1 MRKLFMHPC
10 IFHQV
15 TGFYCPGC
23 GGTRAV
29 LALVKGNMIQSFL
42 YHPIV
47 VYTAG
52 LLIWY
57 GISHVLE
64 WITKGKL
71 KIGMRFRNGYVYAGL
86 FIVLINWLIRNFL
99 LFQYGITLGDL

>member
-29 LALVKGNMIQSFL
+29 LALVKGNIIQSFL

-64 WITKGKL
+64 WISKGKL
-71 KIGMRFRNGYVYAGL
+71 NIGMRFRNRYVYAGL

>member
-1 MRKLFMHPC
+1 MKGFFVHPC

-29 LALVKGNMIQSFL
+29 LALLKGNIIQSFL

-47 VYTAG
+47 VFTAV
-52 LLIWY
+52 LFIWY

-64 WITKGKL
+64 WISRGKL
-71 KIGMRFRNGYVYAGL
+71 KIGMRFRKGYLYAGF
-86 FIVLINWLIRNFL
+86 FIILINGLVRNFL
-99 LFQYGITLGDL
+99 LVQCGITLGNL

>member
-1 MRKLFMHPC
+1 MINMRKLFMHPA
-10 IFHQV
+10 FSS
-15 TGFYCPGC
+15 GDRFYCPGC

-64 WITKGKL
+64 WITKGS
-71 KIGMRFRNGYVYAGL
+71 
-86 FIVLINWLIRNFL
+86 
-99 LFQYGITLGDL
+99 